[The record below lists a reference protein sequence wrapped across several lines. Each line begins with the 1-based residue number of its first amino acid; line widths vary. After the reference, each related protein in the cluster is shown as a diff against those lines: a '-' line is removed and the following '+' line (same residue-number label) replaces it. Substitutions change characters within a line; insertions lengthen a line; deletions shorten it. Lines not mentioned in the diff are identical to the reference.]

1 MTEIKDVLFAAVD
14 NADYILRVALFAAIV
29 VSPLV
34 ALVALVNYFGQE
46 IDMDEKLDGQVY
58 VISTDEGESIAEDN
72 KGFILVFD
80 TIKQIGDW
88 AVANNIPFEKIIVD
102 KVNVLGVGENDK

>member
-34 ALVALVNYFGQE
+34 VLVALVNYFGQE
-46 IDMDEKLDGQVY
+46 ITMDGELNGQVY
-58 VISTDEGESIAEDN
+58 VISTDEGESIAEDS
-72 KGFILVFD
+72 KGFVLVFD

-102 KVNVLGVGENDK
+102 KVNVLGVGEDDK

>member
-1 MTEIKDVLFAAVD
+1 MKVTLQDCKKILINVLRIC
-14 NADYILRVALFAAIV
+14 NKKLTNILKNSLQYDTIRIRRYLT
-29 VSPLV
+29 
-34 ALVALVNYFGQE
+34 
-46 IDMDEKLDGQVY
+46 MDERLDGQVY

-102 KVNVLGVGENDK
+102 KVNVLGVGEDDK

>member
-34 ALVALVNYFGQE
+34 VLVALVSYFGQE

-102 KVNVLGVGENDK
+102 RVNVLGVGEDDK

>member
-34 ALVALVNYFGQE
+34 VLVALVSYFGQE

-102 KVNVLGVGENDK
+102 KVNVLGVGEDDK

>member
-1 MTEIKDVLFAAVD
+1 
-14 NADYILRVALFAAIV
+14 
-29 VSPLV
+29 
-34 ALVALVNYFGQE
+34 
-46 IDMDEKLDGQVY
+46 MDKKLDGQVY
-58 VISTDEGESIAEDN
+58 VISTDEGESIAEDS
-72 KGFILVFD
+72 KGFVLVFD

>member
-14 NADYILRVALFAAIV
+14 NADYILRVALFTAIV

-34 ALVALVNYFGQE
+34 VLVALVSYFGQE

-58 VISTDEGESIAEDN
+58 VISTDEGESIAEDS
-72 KGFILVFD
+72 KGFVLVFD

>member
-1 MTEIKDVLFAAVD
+1 
-14 NADYILRVALFAAIV
+14 
-29 VSPLV
+29 
-34 ALVALVNYFGQE
+34 
-46 IDMDEKLDGQVY
+46 MDEQLDGQQVY

-88 AVANNIPFEKIIVD
+88 AVVNDIPFEKIIVD
-102 KVNVLGVGENDK
+102 KVNVLGVGENEE